1 MAIKERK
8 EREKQDMRNLIIE
21 SATQLF
27 LKHGYDK
34 TSIRNIADDIEYSPA
49 TIYLYFKD
57 KDEIFYVIHE
67 NAFELLNKEL
77 RKNEAI
83 ENAFDRLGG
92 IGRTYMKFALEN
104 PDYYDLMFIMRA
116 PLSQIKSEQ
125 KWEAGEC
132 AFGYVTETIGA
143 CLEQKLIKPADK
155 FLLAMSVW
163 SFVHG
168 LVSLYVRERMCV
180 FPLSDDLLR
189 DMLYSSLE
197 NYLSILKT

>member
-27 LKHGYDK
+27 LKLGYDK
-34 TSIRNIADDIEYSPA
+34 TSIRSIAEDIEYSPA

-67 NAFELLNKEL
+67 NAFALLEKVF
-77 RKNEAI
+77 RKHDAI
-83 ENAFDRLGG
+83 KDSFEKLTAVCKS
-92 IGRTYMKFALEN
+92 YVEFALRN

-116 PLSQIKSEQ
+116 PLSQIACEDNWKEGDS
-125 KWEAGEC
+125 
-132 AFGYVTETIGA
+132 AFDYLLKTISA
-143 CLEQKLIKPADK
+143 CVDEKRIKPGDK

-163 SFVHG
+163 SFGHG
-168 LVSLYVRERMCV
+168 LVSLYVRGRFSMMKM
-180 FPLSDDLLR
+180 SDEIIS
-189 DMLYSSLE
+189 DMLGNAVDLFLE
-197 NYLSILKT
+197 NLKS